1 MSIDFIYKSV
11 DIWLLL
17 LSKTVTLRKEMLES
31 ENSWVNFMV
40 LCDEL
45 TCAMNSW
52 SFSSPWV
59 QTIKVSS
66 MYLHQMNGLSGDW
79 ASSFLSRSPINTFA

>member
-1 MSIDFIYKSV
+1 
-11 DIWLLL
+11 
-17 LSKTVTLRKEMLES
+17 
-31 ENSWVNFMV
+31 MV

-45 TCAMNSW
+45 MCVMNSL

-59 QTIKVSS
+59 QTIKMSS

-79 ASSFLSRSPINTFA
+79 ASSFLSKHEREALQKLITRTDIVIKPADKGKAVVVLDTKDYKK

>member
-1 MSIDFIYKSV
+1 
-11 DIWLLL
+11 
-17 LSKTVTLRKEMLES
+17 MLES

-45 TCAMNSW
+45 MCVMNSL

-59 QTIKVSS
+59 QTIKMSS
-66 MYLHQMNGLSGDW
+66 MYVHQMNSLSGDW
-79 ASSFLSRSPINTFA
+79 QVVSSPGHQ

>member
-1 MSIDFIYKSV
+1 MSVDFTYQSV

-17 LSKTVTLRKEMLES
+17 LSKAVTSRKEMLES
-31 ENSWVNFMV
+31 EHSWVNFVV

-45 TCAMNSW
+45 MCVMNSL

-59 QTIKVSS
+59 QTIKMSS

-79 ASSFLSRSPINTFA
+79 ASSFLSRSSINKFA

>member
-1 MSIDFIYKSV
+1 MSVDFTYKSV

-17 LSKTVTLRKEMLES
+17 LSKTVTSRKEMIES

-45 TCAMNSW
+45 MRVMKSL
-52 SFSSPWV
+52 SFSSLWV
-59 QTIKVSS
+59 QTIKMSS
-66 MYLHQMNGLSGDW
+66 MYLHQMKG
-79 ASSFLSRSPINTFA
+79 

>member
-1 MSIDFIYKSV
+1 MSVDFTYKSV

-17 LSKTVTLRKEMLES
+17 SSKTVTSRKEMLES

-45 TCAMNSW
+45 MCVMNSL

-59 QTIKVSS
+59 QTIKMSS
-66 MYLHQMNGLSGDW
+66 MYLHQMNGLSGDR
-79 ASSFLSRSPINTFA
+79 ASSFLSRSPINKFA

>member
-1 MSIDFIYKSV
+1 MSVDFTYKSV

-17 LSKTVTLRKEMLES
+17 SSKTVTSRKEMLDS

-40 LCDEL
+40 FCDEL
-45 TCAMNSW
+45 MCVMNSL

-59 QTIKVSS
+59 QTIKMSSS
-66 MYLHQMNGLSGDW
+66 MYLHQMNGLSGD
-79 ASSFLSRSPINTFA
+79 

>member
-1 MSIDFIYKSV
+1 MSVHFTYKSV

-17 LSKTVTLRKEMLES
+17 LSKTVSLRKKMLES

-45 TCAMNSW
+45 MCVMNSL

-59 QTIKVSS
+59 QTIKMSS
-66 MYLHQMNGLSGDW
+66 IYLHQMNSLSGDW
-79 ASSFLSRSPINTFA
+79 ASSFLSRSPINKFA

>member
-1 MSIDFIYKSV
+1 MP
-11 DIWLLL
+11 
-17 LSKTVTLRKEMLES
+17 ES

-45 TCAMNSW
+45 MCVMNSL

-66 MYLHQMNGLSGDW
+66 MYLHQMKWWWWFERRLGK
-79 ASSFLSRSPINTFA
+79 